1 MNILKTLFLFIFYT
15 KFRLLKPSQKKIL
28 IFDEAGSG
36 LIKRYFLKNDIHV
49 LHTRKESLNL
59 FVLIN
64 NFLKMKFSS
73 LDYFNTY
80 IQLVNPQIII
90 SVIDNS
96 PIFYKLK
103 KNNIQKKILI
113 ASTIRTKVHDFAL
126 FDLIEVDNKK
136 NNQTSVDIIFTL
148 NDDIGKKFEK
158 LNVNKVITIGSFK
171 SNYFNFEEKKSI
183 EILYIS
189 SWINH
194 SSTYKV
200 TKDINFQEYN
210 SHQIKLLE
218 NLSKY
223 GKNHDVKITILGK
236 TKNKLEKKEFTF
248 YNNIFKNNDW
258 DFIAAKKANSYQT
271 VDRSKVV
278 ITLNS
283 TLGYESFSRGNKTL
297 FFDVRSATES
307 LNSLKFGWP
316 IKGIEKNGPF
326 WTVENSYLDC
336 KNMLNKL
343 REMDETEWKN
353 IHKKFHRLL
362 MPRDKNNSIF
372 INKISDFYNF
382 SL

>member
-1 MNILKTLFLFIFYT
+1 MKIIKTLFLFIFNT
-15 KFRLLKPSQKKIL
+15 KFRLLNPPQKKIL
-28 IFDEAGSG
+28 IFDETGSG
-36 LIKRYFLKNDIHV
+36 LIKKYFQKNDIHV

-64 NFLKMKFSS
+64 NFLKKKFSS
-73 LDYFNTY
+73 LDYFNKY
-80 IQLVNPQIII
+80 IQLVNPKIII
-90 SVIDNS
+90 SAMDNS

-103 KNNIQKKILI
+103 KNSNQKKFLV
-113 ASTIRTKVHDFAL
+113 ASTIRTHVHDFPL
-126 FDLIEVDNKK
+126 FDLIKVETKK
-136 NNQTSVDIIFTL
+136 NNQTSVDIMFTL
-148 NDDIGKKFEK
+148 NDNIGKKFEK

-171 SNYFNFEEKKSI
+171 SNYYNFEEKKSI

-189 SWINH
+189 SWVNH
-194 SSTYKV
+194 FSTYKI
-200 TKDINFQEYN
+200 TQDINFEEFN

-223 GKNHDVKITILGK
+223 GKSHDVKITILGK
-236 TKNKLEKKEFTF
+236 TNNNLEKKEFTF
-248 YNNIFKNNDW
+248 YKNIFKDNDW
-258 DFIAAKKANSYQT
+258 DFIAAEKINSYQA

-297 FFDVRSATES
+297 FFDVRSAPQS

-336 KNMLNKL
+336 KNMLDKL

-353 IHKKFHRLL
+353 IHKKFQSLL

-372 INKISDFYNF
+372 KNKISDFYNF
-382 SL
+382 NL